1 MLTSMSDSI
10 VTGEAVLLESRPAS
24 VMTRAL
30 ATLIDVTFHALVILL
45 LGIGV
50 FGQLVELNQAQLNT
64 VLIAGLATVAVILPT
79 TVETLTRGRSLGK
92 VITGTRVVRDDGGP
106 THLRHSL
113 TRWSTAMIEVF
124 LTAGMLAFTVA
135 MVSSRSKR
143 LGDMLAGTYVA
154 RVRGVEERDLPLLM
168 PPELAD
174 WARNADMAALP
185 DRTSLYARKFLA
197 RTATLSPQARQR
209 LGLSLAAEL
218 EEHVAPAPPPGTHP
232 ERFLAAVLVARR
244 DREYL
249 SALRQREATAGEDS
263 VLAQLP
269 HGIPEGGAPG
279 GRESITRENRGDLG
293 RQAFEPR
300 R

>member
-1 MLTSMSDSI
+1 MSDSI

-50 FGQLVELNQAQLNT
+50 FGQLVQLNQAQLNT

-209 LGLSLAAEL
+209 LGLSLAAEV
-218 EEHVAPAPPPGTHP
+218 EKHVAPAPPPGTHP

-249 SALRQREATAGEDS
+249 SALRQREATAGEDA

-269 HGIPEGGAPG
+269 HGIPDARP
-279 GRESITRENRGDLG
+279 
-293 RQAFEPR
+293 
-300 R
+300 

>member
-209 LGLSLAAEL
+209 LGLSLAAEV
-218 EEHVAPAPPPGTHP
+218 EKHVAPAPPPGTHP

-249 SALRQREATAGEDS
+249 SALRQREATAGEDA

-269 HGIPEGGAPG
+269 HGIPDARP
-279 GRESITRENRGDLG
+279 
-293 RQAFEPR
+293 
-300 R
+300 

>member
-30 ATLIDVTFHALVILL
+30 ATLIDVAFHALVILL

-209 LGLSLAAEL
+209 LGLSLAAEV
-218 EEHVAPAPPPGTHP
+218 EKHVAPAPPPGTHP

-249 SALRQREATAGEDS
+249 SALRQRGRPGEDA

-269 HGIPEGGAPG
+269 SPDARP
-279 GRESITRENRGDLG
+279 
-293 RQAFEPR
+293 
-300 R
+300 

>member
-1 MLTSMSDSI
+1 MLASMSDSI

-50 FGQLVELNQAQLNT
+50 FGQLVQLNQAQLNT

-209 LGLSLAAEL
+209 LGLSLAAEV
-218 EEHVAPAPPPGTHP
+218 EKHVAPAPPPGTHP

-249 SALRQREATAGEDS
+249 SALRQREATAGEDA

-269 HGIPEGGAPG
+269 HGIPDARP
-279 GRESITRENRGDLG
+279 
-293 RQAFEPR
+293 
-300 R
+300 